1 MLIITFATI
10 LSKFWEKEEIEEY
23 LCNEITKRKT
33 KNVKFKRVALKFKK
47 NYLKNL

>member
-23 LCNEITKRKT
+23 LCNEITERK
-33 KNVKFKRVALKFKK
+33 KVKFKRVALKFKK